1 MDKDQLNA
9 LSSRVIGA
17 AIIVHRELGPGLLE
31 STYEACLWH
40 ELNVQ
45 GISAIRQVSLPVVY
59 KGIEIDCGYRVDL
72 LVEDEL
78 IMELKSVEAMQPIH
92 ESQLVT
98 YLKLSGSRLGL
109 LINFNT
115 KALKH
120 GIRRLV
126 NGIDNNIPLRSSRPL
141 V

>member
-1 MDKDQLNA
+1 M
-9 LSSRVIGA
+9 
-17 AIIVHRELGPGLLE
+17 HRELGPGLLE

-40 ELNVQ
+40 ELNAQ
-45 GISAIRQVSLPVVY
+45 GISAKRQVTQPIIY
-59 KGIEIDCGYRVDL
+59 KDMEIDCGYRVDL

-78 IMELKSVEAMQPIH
+78 IMELKTVEILQPLH
-92 ESQLVT
+92 EAQLVT

-115 KALKH
+115 KVLKH

-126 NGIDNNIPLRSSRPL
+126 NGIDHEQPLRSSRAS

>member
-1 MDKDQLNA
+1 MNKVELNA
-9 LSSRVIGA
+9 LSNQVIGA
-17 AIIVHRELGPGLLE
+17 AIAVHRELGPGLLE
-31 STYEACLWH
+31 ATYEACLWH
-40 ELNVQ
+40 ELNAQ
-45 GISAIRQVSLPVVY
+45 GISAQRQLAVPVVY
-59 KGIEIDCGYRVDL
+59 KGVEIDCGYRIDL

-78 IMELKSVEAMQPIH
+78 IMELKSVETLQPIH
-92 ESQLVT
+92 EAQLVT

-115 KALKH
+115 KVLKQ

-126 NGIDNNIPLRSSRPL
+126 NGIDHEQPLRASRAL

>member
-1 MDKDQLNA
+1 MNKDQLNA
-9 LSSRVIGA
+9 LSNRVIGA
-17 AIIVHRELGPGLLE
+17 ALTVHRELGPGLLE

-40 ELNVQ
+40 ELNAQ
-45 GISAIRQVSLPVVY
+45 GISAIRQVALPVVY
-59 KGIEIDCGYRVDL
+59 KGMEIDCGYRVDL
-72 LVEDEL
+72 FIEDEL
-78 IMELKSVEAMQPIH
+78 IMELKSVETLQLIH
-92 ESQLVT
+92 EAQLVT

-109 LINFNT
+109 LINFNA

-126 NGIDNNIPLRSSRPL
+126 NGIDQKNPLRSSRPS